1 MFPGQFFLVVSPLD
15 AGRQHWVL
23 LRAGVWLEQ
32 PGEVEDG
39 GVVHKDMEPWPLNH
53 PGPHIVLD
61 ADVKLLPEV
70 NLVEPALLPTHWL
83 ALLNSVGLEQIQ
95 QIEKFLLIC

>member
-1 MFPGQFFLVVSPLD
+1 MLPLG
-15 AGRQHWVL
+15 AGRQHGVL

-39 GVVHKDMEPWPLNH
+39 GVVHKDMEPWPLDH

-61 ADVKLLPEV
+61 TDVKLLPEID
-70 NLVEPALLPTHWL
+70 LVEPALLPTNWL

-95 QIEKFLLIC
+95 KIEKFLLIC

>member
-1 MFPGQFFLVVSPLD
+1 MLPLG
-15 AGRQHWVL
+15 AGRQHGVL
-23 LRAGVWLEQ
+23 LWAGVRLEQ

-39 GVVHKDMEPWPLNH
+39 GVVHKDMEPWPLDH

-70 NLVEPALLPTHWL
+70 DLVEPALLPTNWL

-95 QIEKFLLIC
+95 KIEKFLLIC